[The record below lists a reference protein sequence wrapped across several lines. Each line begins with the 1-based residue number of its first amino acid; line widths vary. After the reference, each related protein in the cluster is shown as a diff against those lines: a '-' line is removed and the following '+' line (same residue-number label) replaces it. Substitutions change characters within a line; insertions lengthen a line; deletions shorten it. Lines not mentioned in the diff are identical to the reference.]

1 MSQSISIE
9 ELIRQPP
16 STASIRKFL
25 TFSWPLAFSSSF
37 VLLMSQLDILMIG
50 VFLSSREVGLYRAVQ
65 PLKEVVLFFLTSFVF
80 LYLPIATEYYAGDRY
95 SDLRD
100 LYLTSTKWI
109 VTVTFPI
116 VLTSVLFANDIIRIL
131 FGKSYTPASTAF
143 AILVIGMF
151 TRVIVGPNGA
161 TIQAINRSE
170 IEMYA
175 SLLGMVVN
183 VGFNIML
190 IPLIG
195 IKGAAIATSFGFIF
209 YNLIEIVVIY
219 RDTGIV
225 PISMTIVTPIIPTII
240 IGSVS
245 ALVLRHWTLDLP
257 LLMLITI
264 LLGLLHVGSVIITR
278 NLEEKDLLLL
288 KEIEENTSLN
298 LSRIRVYLEQQID
311 KR

>member
-1 MSQSISIE
+1 
-9 ELIRQPP
+9 
-16 STASIRKFL
+16 
-25 TFSWPLAFSSSF
+25 
-37 VLLMSQLDILMIG
+37 
-50 VFLSSREVGLYRAVQ
+50 
-65 PLKEVVLFFLTSFVF
+65 
-80 LYLPIATEYYAGDRY
+80 
-95 SDLRD
+95 
-100 LYLTSTKWI
+100 
-109 VTVTFPI
+109 
-116 VLTSVLFANDIIRIL
+116 
-131 FGKSYTPASTAF
+131 
-143 AILVIGMF
+143 MF